1 MMFIV
6 TIHTLQHGN
15 VLSTVVPRTSN
26 YILAYGLF
34 SIVNVGVDVFA
45 LISGFVGYRVEIRR
59 LKWKNFFSQ
68 WLIVLFYSMGFMIC
82 FSILDGSDFMAKNI
96 LLSATPITSQTYW
109 YFTSVFFCFSA
120 STIYELHCCFK
131 YKKTKLFYTFCGN
144 SCSILIT

>member
-1 MMFIV
+1 MDVLRFLSMMFIV

-59 LKWKNFFSQ
+59 LKWKNFFFAMANSSF
-68 WLIVLFYSMGFMIC
+68 LFDGIHDLLFDFRRFGFGKKYFIVSYTDNKSDILVFYF
-82 FSILDGSDFMAKNI
+82 
-96 LLSATPITSQTYW
+96 
-109 YFTSVFFCFSA
+109 VFFCFSA

-131 YKKTKLFYTFCGN
+131 YKKTKLFLHF
-144 SCSILIT
+144 LWE